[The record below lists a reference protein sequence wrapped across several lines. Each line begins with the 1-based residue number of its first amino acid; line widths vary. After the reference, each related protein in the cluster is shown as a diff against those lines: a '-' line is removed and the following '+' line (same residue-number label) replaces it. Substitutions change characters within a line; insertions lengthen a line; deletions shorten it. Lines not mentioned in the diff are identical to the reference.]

1 MQKAFLVDGSICL
14 GCNTCAM
21 ACKNQYHQDKG
32 ILWRKVR
39 EIGAEEYHIDN
50 NNILPTLVSYQKAP
64 KAEMPMERFDQGSAM
79 FLAGTDAGYS
89 ARAAHAGNVHR
100 LLCQAA

>member
-1 MQKAFLVDGSICL
+1 MQKAFLVDGSLCL

-39 EIGAEEYHIDN
+39 EIGAEEYHHDN
-50 NNILPTLVSYQKAP
+50 NNLNFRT
-64 KAEMPMERFDQGSAM
+64 
-79 FLAGTDAGYS
+79 
-89 ARAAHAGNVHR
+89 
-100 LLCQAA
+100 